1 MLEILTIFCWYFG
14 KLVTPSYYSDF
25 SWPLKGIEIQSHE
38 NFMALEF
45 WWFEFY
51 GFGIPMAFIFFHNSI
66 ACLRIILLS
75 YWFTFWHGTPC
86 NIIFHAWNPYNIQT
100 HRNSNAMRISWLYN
114 SDGFEFYGFGLH
126 GFRILMGL
134 NLMSLEFRW
143 FLSFFTIGLLVEE

>member
-14 KLVTPSYYSDF
+14 KLVTSSIHSDF

-114 SDGFEFYGFGLH
+114 SDGFEFYGFGIPMTFIFLH
-126 GFRILMGL
+126 NSIACLRIKIL
-134 NLMSLEFRW
+134 SYW
-143 FLSFFTIGLLVEE
+143 FTFWL